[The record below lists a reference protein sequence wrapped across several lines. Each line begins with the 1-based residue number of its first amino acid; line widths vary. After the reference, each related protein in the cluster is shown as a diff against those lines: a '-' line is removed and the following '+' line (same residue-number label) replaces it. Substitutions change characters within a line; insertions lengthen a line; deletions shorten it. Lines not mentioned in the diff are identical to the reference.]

1 MWTIPSSRY
10 SSPSLCS
17 IAAVRTSRTT
27 ILEAY
32 ARLLADEGERGAT
45 MDATARLAGVSK
57 GGLLYHFPSKES
69 LAEALCDHLEGL
81 VRADAEAM
89 RTAPEGAAR
98 YYIRTS
104 SFEGTDLDR
113 TLVAVARL
121 SRAEHPRAVEV
132 SRWASELWLS
142 VLVDVIGDA
151 DVARAVK
158 LVGDGL
164 YYEALLGDPEVGT
177 DVDRPDPGDPSTGA
191 LAPVAGAPRQAIG
204 GRDLE
209 GLLRVIDRLTH
220 LAG

>member
-1 MWTIPSSRY
+1 M
-10 SSPSLCS
+10 
-17 IAAVRTSRTT
+17 RTSRTT

-69 LAEALCDHLEGL
+69 LAEALCEHLEEL
-81 VRADAEAM
+81 VQADAQTM

-121 SRAEHPRAVEV
+121 SRTDHPRAVEV

-142 VLVDVIGDA
+142 VLVDAIGDA

-164 YYEALLGDPEVGT
+164 YYEALLSDPEVGT

-191 LAPVAGAPRQAIG
+191 VPPVAGAPRQAIG

-209 GLLRVIDRLTH
+209 GLLRVIDRLTD

>member
-1 MWTIPSSRY
+1 M
-10 SSPSLCS
+10 
-17 IAAVRTSRTT
+17 AAVRTSRDT
-27 ILEAY
+27 ILDAY

-45 MDATARLAGVSK
+45 LDAAARLAGVSK

-69 LAEALCDHLEGL
+69 LAEALCDRLEEL

-104 SFEGTDLDR
+104 HYEGTPLDR
-113 TLVAVARL
+113 ALVAVARL

-142 VLVDVIGDA
+142 VLVEAVGDA

-164 YYEALLGDPEVGT
+164 YYEALLDDGGTSADTGD
-177 DVDRPDPGDPSTGA
+177 
-191 LAPVAGAPRQAIG
+191 I
-204 GRDLE
+204 E
-209 GLLRVIDRLTH
+209 GLLHVIDRLTE
-220 LAG
+220 LAR

>member
-1 MWTIPSSRY
+1 M
-10 SSPSLCS
+10 
-17 IAAVRTSRTT
+17 RTSRDT

-45 MDATARLAGVSK
+45 LDATARLAGVSK

-177 DVDRPDPGDPSTGA
+177 DVDRPDPGHPSTGA
-191 LAPVAGAPRQAIG
+191 PPPLAHTPREAIG

-209 GLLRVIDRLTH
+209 GLLRVIDRLTD
-220 LAG
+220 LAD